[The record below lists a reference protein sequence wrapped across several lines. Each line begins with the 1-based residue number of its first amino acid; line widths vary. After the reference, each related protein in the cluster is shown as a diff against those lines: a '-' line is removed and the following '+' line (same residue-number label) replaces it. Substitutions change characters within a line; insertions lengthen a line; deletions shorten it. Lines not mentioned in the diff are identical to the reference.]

1 MKNSTYY
8 EILGVAPHV
17 GLGQLQA
24 AYRFSKTL
32 YAGEGVASY
41 GLLDGAERAQMLA
54 LVEEA
59 YGVLAD
65 ANSRRAYDIQLHA
78 RDSLAGVRAPRLPKV
93 SGESAA
99 GPAPAPTRPEAPAP
113 KAAPAPVVKPLHP
126 VQAPPEVQESVL
138 PVPATVNGAAL
149 RALREQRALS
159 IDQIAALSKVGARFL
174 RALEEDRHE
183 VLPGRVFARGFLIEY
198 ARALRVSESDV
209 VERYLRNW
217 TGR

>member
-32 YAGEGVASY
+32 YAGEGMASY

-65 ANSRRAYDIQLHA
+65 SNARRAYDIQLHA
-78 RDSLAGVRAPRLPKV
+78 RDALGGGQTPRM
-93 SGESAA
+93 
-99 GPAPAPTRPEAPAP
+99 P
-113 KAAPAPVVKPLHP
+113 KAAGAARPVPTPSRPESSIVKPTP
-126 VQAPPEVQESVL
+126 VPAQPPPVATAPEVQEPL
-138 PVPATVNGAAL
+138 LHVPGTVNGAAL
-149 RALREQRALS
+149 RALREHRNLS
-159 IDQIAALSKVGARFL
+159 IDQIAALSKVGGRFL

-198 ARALRVSESDV
+198 ARALRVSETEL